1 VARINSEN
9 IDLEEKVIYINRTA
23 KVVKGGRRFHFSAI
37 SAVGN
42 RQGIVGVGVGKAN
55 EVASAIRK
63 ANENARK
70 NLFRVPITNGT
81 IPHQTIGRAG
91 AGRVLLKPAG
101 PGTGVIAGGPV
112 RAVLEA
118 AGVRNILTKSMRS
131 NNPHNVVHATINGL
145 QTLEAPTEVAKRR
158 GIEVWEV
165 LGVNEETWRKQQTAL
180 EATMLQEAEDA
191 ARRSA
196 EDGERNRSDART
208 KVDKRRKGRKA
219 ESKPVPVEKVATL
232 EVEAAAPVKEAVAE
246 ETAAPVKEAVAEE
259 TAPVETTVEATVDA
273 VVEEAVEE
281 VVEIKA
287 EETPAEAV
295 VEEVESADAEPA
307 AEEAAEAAE
316 EAEEKKAE

>member
-1 VARINSEN
+1 VARINPEN

-37 SAVGN
+37 AAVGN

-55 EVASAIRK
+55 EVAAAIRK

-81 IPHQTIGRAG
+81 IPHQTVGRAG

-131 NNPHNVVHATINGL
+131 NNPHNVVHATIDGL

-165 LGVNEETWRKQQTAL
+165 LGVNEETWRKQQAAL
-180 EATMLQEAEDA
+180 EATMLQEAEEA

-196 EDGERNRSDART
+196 EEDERTRSDART
-208 KVDKRRKGRKA
+208 KVDKRRKSRREEPKA
-219 ESKPVPVEKVATL
+219 VPVEKVARLEEEAATPVEEIPAPVEEATAEADEAVAEADETAVEATVEEAV
-232 EVEAAAPVKEAVAE
+232 EVEAE
-246 ETAAPVKEAVAEE
+246 ETAAAA
-259 TAPVETTVEATVDA
+259 DA
-273 VVEEAVEE
+273 EAVEG
-281 VVEIKA
+281 
-287 EETPAEAV
+287 
-295 VEEVESADAEPA
+295 ADAEPA
-307 AEEAAEAAE
+307 VEEAAETAD
-316 EAEEKKAE
+316 EAEEEKAE